1 MQRDFISGLFWLFLG
16 IALSIW
22 SSTYEV
28 GTPTE
33 PQTGF
38 MPFALGML
46 LVAFSLVLLIG
57 AAKQR
62 KEAIRKQSVILTGNW
77 KKSAWTL
84 LVLLVT
90 GIFFE
95 ELGYLIAF
103 FVLSLVLMFIAGL
116 KGWKRL
122 TLIALCTAMG
132 IYVCFVLLLKQPLP
146 TGLLGI

>member
-1 MQRDFISGLFWLFLG
+1 MQRDFLSGLFWLFLG
-16 IALSIW
+16 IALCIS

-28 GTPTE
+28 GTLTE
-33 PQTGF
+33 PKTGF
-38 MPFALGML
+38 MPLALG
-46 LVAFSLVLLIG
+46 LVLIALSFVVVIG
-57 AAKQR
+57 AIRLR
-62 KEAIRKQSVILTGNW
+62 KEALRKRVVMFTGSW

-84 LVLLVT
+84 LVLLAT

-103 FVLSLVLMFIAGL
+103 FILSLTLMFIAGL
-116 KGWKRL
+116 KDWKRL
-122 TLIALCTAMG
+122 TLIAFCTAIG

>member
-1 MQRDFISGLFWLFLG
+1 MSGLFWLFFG
-16 IALSIW
+16 VALCIS

-28 GTPTE
+28 GTLAE
-33 PQTGF
+33 PKTGF
-38 MPFALGML
+38 MPFALGAL
-46 LVAFSLVLLIG
+46 LIAFSLLLLIG
-57 AAKQR
+57 AIRLR
-62 KEAIRKQSVILTGNW
+62 KEALRKQAAVFTGNW

-95 ELGYLIAF
+95 ELGCLIAF
-103 FVLSLVLMFIAGL
+103 FVLSLALMFIAGL
-116 KGWKRL
+116 KDWKRL
-122 TLIALCTAMG
+122 TLIALCTALG